1 MATPTLPIT
10 AAISRDQREARR
22 QGFAMQER
30 ANHGETLLE
39 TQDML
44 REPGYV
50 IYVYNLLERDHWVHQ
65 TGFHLHIPA
74 CPKGQ
79 KFAFTTLP
87 AFNREVYLK
96 PGSTEYNY
104 KLVDGRR
111 AAMSLLN
118 PASFPGTNWDSQLGN
133 WTAEDQQGNNLNNY
147 GCFWSLTKPDET
159 AKLEGE
165 IKIFRERCNKTMQ
178 ALVAAAEQ
186 FAAANDLKSIS
197 PLMHFAMDYLGK
209 AAPWHMAMYH
219 MVNCPNCGEMVREG
233 IAYHR
238 NAFGEKCIIDL
249 ERYNKIVVA
258 MNPPAPAAAP
268 EPEPAVPVVAA
279 AEGLGEV
286 ADLPNSIPTVET
298 EQPQKRPRRT

>member
-1 MATPTLPIT
+1 MATPNLPIT
-10 AAISRDQREARR
+10 AAMARDQREARR
-22 QGFAMQER
+22 QGLAMQER
-30 ANHGETLLE
+30 TNHGEVLLE
-39 TQDML
+39 TQDMV

-74 CPKGQ
+74 CQRGQ
-79 KFAFTTLP
+79 KFSYTTLP

-133 WTAEDQQGNNLNNY
+133 WQAEDQQGNNLNNY
-147 GCFWSLTKPDET
+147 GCFWSLTKPEET
-159 AKLEGE
+159 EKLDGE
-165 IKIFRERCNKTMQ
+165 IKIFRERANKTMQ

-209 AAPWHMAMYH
+209 AAPWHMAAFH

-249 ERYNKIVVA
+249 ERYNKIVVNA
-258 MNPPAPAAAP
+258 NPPAPAP
-268 EPEPAVPVVAA
+268 PVAA
-279 AEGLGEV
+279 APPAEEPVVDESEPVGV
-286 ADLPNSIPTVET
+286 AADSAPAKGPA
-298 EQPQKRPRRT
+298 RRK